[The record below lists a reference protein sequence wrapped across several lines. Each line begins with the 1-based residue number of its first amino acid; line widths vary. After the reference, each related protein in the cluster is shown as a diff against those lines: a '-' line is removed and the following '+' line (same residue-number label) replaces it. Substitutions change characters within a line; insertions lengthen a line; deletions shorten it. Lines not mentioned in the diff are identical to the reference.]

1 MKVCLGLGETGV
13 RLPSAADLE
22 VPNPDSD
29 VFNRP
34 ISSILDPI
42 FVLVQPGLGF

>member
-13 RLPSAADLE
+13 WLPSAADLE
-22 VPNPDSD
+22 LPGFGSG

-34 ISSILDPI
+34 ISSIPDPI